1 MKQPKKPTKQNNCVR
16 IYPEIKK
23 NIVEKFGSVQKFL
36 ELMIKK
42 NIK

>member
-1 MKQPKKPTKQNNCVR
+1 MKQPKKPTKENNCVR

-23 NIVEKFGSVQKFL
+23 KIVKKFGSVQKFL
-36 ELMIKK
+36 EEMINK